1 MDVYIAAILT
11 AVVIAVV
18 GASRNYP
25 TTIYNYGAPYCY
37 PSNDNYAAARSYT
50 AKPLQF
56 HHKEILKIA
65 EELYDRL
72 LKAIRSVIYRH
83 SFC

>member
-1 MDVYIAAILT
+1 VDVYIAILT

-37 PSNDNYAAARSYT
+37 PPNDNDAAARSYT
-50 AKPLQF
+50 ANLCNSIIK
-56 HHKEILKIA
+56 K
-65 EELYDRL
+65 Y
-72 LKAIRSVIYRH
+72 
-83 SFC
+83 